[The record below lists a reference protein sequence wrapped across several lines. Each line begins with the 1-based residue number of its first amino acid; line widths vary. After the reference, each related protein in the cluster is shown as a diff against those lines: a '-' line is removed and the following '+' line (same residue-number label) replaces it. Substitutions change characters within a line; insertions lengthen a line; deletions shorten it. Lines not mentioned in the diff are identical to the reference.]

1 MLSCN
6 IKTTKQILVC
16 QKKITLTTK
25 LISLLVLP
33 PATSFWYFMI
43 LRRYQ
48 LCIPRS
54 FGGIE
59 LMSMKT
65 NNFTHV
71 CGSLF
76 FFFEF
81 QLKRT
86 LINLP
91 TWAYFAFK
99 NKEICSFIL
108 KADLVTHQSWLRNSA
123 EYGIFSCRCIF
134 AYGRDTEILE

>member
-48 LCIPRS
+48 SCIPLS
-54 FGGIE
+54 FGSIE

-65 NNFTHV
+65 NNLTHV
-71 CGSLF
+71 CASYSFFWISAKKNFNKSSNLGLF
-76 FFFEF
+76 C
-81 QLKRT
+81 
-86 LINLP
+86 I
-91 TWAYFAFK
+91 K
-99 NKEICSFIL
+99 NKDICFFIL
-108 KADLVTHQSWLRNSA
+108 KEDLVTHQRWLRNSA
-123 EYGIFSCRCIF
+123 KYGILSCRCIF